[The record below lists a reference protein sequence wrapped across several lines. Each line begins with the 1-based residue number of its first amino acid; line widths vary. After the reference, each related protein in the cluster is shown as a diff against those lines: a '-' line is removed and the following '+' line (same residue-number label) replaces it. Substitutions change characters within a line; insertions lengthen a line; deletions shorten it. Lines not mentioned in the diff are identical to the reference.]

1 MALLGR
7 VKRYLELGRT
17 FSGMLTA
24 GAAILGAYSV
34 GAEVYWWHIL
44 VFMAVGFFS
53 HAFGCALNEIC
64 DYELDK
70 KVPEISHKPL
80 VKGDITM
87 VQAFSF
93 TLLCIFA
100 SYILV
105 IWFFPYKSTLIF
117 FTLANVFAAAYSLK
131 GKYTPWAYDFTLG
144 MGLFFYVLYG
154 AAAVG
159 GFHSIMEILNYPMA
173 IVAALIIFLFEVFI
187 QWGNAVKDVETD
199 KLLNVPTRA
208 VAWGYRHQDTI
219 GIHDPNM
226 LYGVLIKMGLI
237 SMFLAP
243 FLLDSSGVV
252 DFNFTFIYAGVPVYL
267 LIFLLIGLP
276 TQLYSILKM
285 LGKHTR
291 EGYIS
296 FIVKDGVLTW
306 LACPFLVID
315 SFVLLYG
322 LWLGFLGAIGLF
334 LLPFFWFLM
343 LTTIIYGTPMR
354 PGL

>member
-1 MALLGR
+1 
-7 VKRYLELGRT
+7 
-17 FSGMLTA
+17 MLTA
-24 GAAILGAYSV
+24 GAALLGAYSV
-34 GAEVYWWHIL
+34 GVVVQWWQIL
-44 VFMAVGFFS
+44 VFLVIGFFS

-100 SYILV
+100 SFALV
-105 IWFFPYKSTLIF
+105 IWFFPFMPALIF
-117 FTLANVFAAAYSLK
+117 FTLANIFAAAYSLK

-144 MGLFFYVLYG
+144 TGLLFYVLFG

-159 GFHSIMEILNYPMA
+159 GFGLLRDIFNYPMA

-199 KLLNVPTRA
+199 RLLKVPTRA
-208 VAWGYRHQDTI
+208 VVWGYSHEHNL
-219 GIHDPNM
+219 GIRDKNL
-226 LYGVLIKMGLI
+226 LYGVVIKYFLIVAFLVPYFLDGVGL
-237 SMFLAP
+237 
-243 FLLDSSGVV
+243 V
-252 DFNFTFIYAGVPVYL
+252 DFEFKLYFYGLPLYL
-267 LIFLLIGLP
+267 VIFLILGIP
-276 TQLYSILKM
+276 TQLYSIYRM
-285 LGKHTR
+285 LGRHTR
-291 EGYIS
+291 LGYVN

-306 LACPFLVID
+306 LVCPFLVVDNIG
-315 SFVLLYG
+315 V
-322 LWLGFLGAIGLF
+322 LGAIGLF
-334 LLPFFWFLM
+334 ILPSVWFLFITM
-343 LTTIIYGTPMR
+343 TLYGTPMR